1 MTFLVTLTY
10 QTFSQSKSFALF
22 DPNSVLFSL
31 IKNPDC
37 RHAFLALYSSLSP
50 HCWSWHPYHQ
60 THSLQFSPHS
70 WACLQCNEQSTLKYM
85 HLTHMVPLLFNWY
98 TELTKHSGTRGKE
111 LHYPSKAASKCAL
124 VHLPS
129 QFLAKP

>member
-50 HCWSWHPYHQ
+50 HRWSWHPYHQ

-70 WACLQCNEQSTLKYM
+70 WA
-85 HLTHMVPLLFNWY
+85 LLGAFIFTWVLSFSHG
-98 TELTKHSGTRGKE
+98 E
-111 LHYPSKAASKCAL
+111 L
-124 VHLPS
+124 VHPCT
-129 QFLAKP
+129 